1 MSAADSG
8 WRANAP
14 LDGEVPPRPAARTRP
29 PRGQVHVLVHE
40 LARGGSEVRVGSKVF
55 SDIELIDAA
64 IAELQAARRLLQG
77 LAAEGGRAENE

>member
-1 MSAADSG
+1 
-8 WRANAP
+8 
-14 LDGEVPPRPAARTRP
+14 
-29 PRGQVHVLVHE
+29 VLVHE

-64 IAELQAARRLLQG
+64 IAELQAARRLFQG